1 MLVCREALRASALPV
16 CSGNSLHPSL
26 GVTRQFN
33 RCSKT
38 PQLVSRQLKIQ
49 CRDEGLKVDQLSKD
63 KPKRTRKQ
71 AELKETIKSPPTST
85 VTADDG
91 GGIYVVTGTKLKP
104 SSITIPVGNR
114 EITVETGLIG
124 RLANGAVTVTDG
136 ETILYTTACTAAE
149 SVEPSDF
156 IPLTVNYQERFS
168 AAGRTS
174 GGFIKRE
181 GRARDHEVL
190 VCRLIDRP
198 IRPMIAKGFNHETQI
213 LSWVLSYDG
222 RHTPEP
228 LAITSAG
235 AALALSDIPI
245 SKTVAGVRVGLV
257 DGQFIVNPTVQE
269 MALSELDMVVAG
281 TDSAVLMIE
290 GYCEFLKEEQLL
302 KAVEVG
308 QAAIATICTEI
319 QKFAATVGK
328 VPKSE
333 DIYTPPAILEKYIL
347 DIVGDDL
354 EKALQ
359 IKTKRLR
366 GQAIGVLE
374 EKLMKLLTEEGVVR
388 EELSAVKEDIQ
399 AIEDTVWD
407 EEEDDELII
416 EDGEVDEGDIH
427 VKPVFKMPVTDLFN
441 PMDVKL
447 VLKEVSSKLMRKIII
462 QKGVRSDGRS
472 VTDVRPIEASCGL
485 LPRTHGSALFTRG
498 ETQALAVATLG
509 GGDMAQ
515 RIDNLTNT
523 EDKRRF
529 YLQYAFPPSSVG
541 EVGRAGAPSRREI
554 GHGVL
559 AERSL
564 ERILPSMDDFPYTI
578 RLESTITES
587 NGSSSMASVCGGCL
601 AMLDAG
607 VPLKASVAGVAMGL
621 ILDTKQA
628 GGDGEP
634 LILTDILGSED
645 ALGDMDFKIAGNEDG
660 VTAFQMDIK
669 VEGITIP
676 VMRKALEQAKA
687 GRIHILGE
695 MKKCNPPPAGSLSKY
710 APLIDVIKVK
720 PEKVNVVIGSGGKT
734 IKGLIE
740 ETGVDSIDID
750 DTGLVT
756 ICGSTPEGVQRAKER
771 IAGLTLVPVVGTVYR
786 NCKVKGILAFGCF
799 VEIAPGKE
807 GLVHISELALTRVN
821 KVEDVVNLGDFLDVK
836 LTEIN
841 SKGQLRLSRK
851 AVLLEEQ
858 GPVNGEQSDSSEG
871 EYGVSKDSEE
881 SGGGEGGREQEL
893 ANAS

>member
-1 MLVCREALRASALPV
+1 MLVSRGPLRTSALPACADYSV
-16 CSGNSLHPSL
+16 HSSL
-26 GVTRQFN
+26 GGTRQLR
-33 RCSKT
+33 RCSK
-38 PQLVSRQLKIQ
+38 PSQSGSRPLTIQ
-49 CRDEGLKVDQLSKD
+49 CRDEG
-63 KPKRTRKQ
+63 RKFERVREE
-71 AELKETIKSPPTST
+71 ELKRIKKPLVEKEAIKSTPSS
-85 VTADDG
+85 VGFEDG
-91 GGIYVVTGTKLKP
+91 GGAINGVNGRILKP
-104 SSITIPVGNR
+104 SSITIPVGDR
-114 EITVETGLIG
+114 EITIETGLIG

-136 ETILYTTACTAAE
+136 ETIVYTTACTASDA
-149 SVEPSDF
+149 VEPSDF
-156 IPLTVNYQERFS
+156 VPLTVNYQERFS

-181 GRARDHEVL
+181 GRTRDHEVL

-222 RHTPEP
+222 LHTPEP
-228 LAITSAG
+228 LAITAAG

-245 SKTVAGVRVGLV
+245 AKPVAGVRVGLI
-257 DGQFIVNPTVQE
+257 DGQFVINPTVQE
-269 MALSELDMVVAG
+269 MSLSKLDMIVAG

-290 GYCEFLKEEQLL
+290 GYCEFLREDVLL
-302 KAVEVG
+302 DAVAVG
-308 QAAIATICTEI
+308 QAAISTICTEI

-328 VPKSE
+328 PAKYD
-333 DIYTPPAILEKYIL
+333 DIHIPPPILEKYIM
-347 DIVGDDL
+347 DIVGDEL

-359 IKTKRLR
+359 TKTKRLR
-366 GQAIGVLE
+366 GQAIAVLE
-374 EKLMKLLTEEGVVR
+374 EKLMKLLTEEGVTR
-388 EELSAVKEDIQ
+388 EEPAAVKEDLVP
-399 AIEDTVWD
+399 IEEVVWD
-407 EEEDDELII
+407 EEQDGELIV

-427 VKPVFKMPVTDLFN
+427 VKPVFKKPVTELFE
-441 PMDVKL
+441 PIDVKL
-447 VLKEVSSKLMRKIII
+447 VLKEVSSKVMRKFII
-462 QKGVRSDGRS
+462 QKGVRSDGRG
-472 VTDVRPIEASCGL
+472 VTDVRPIESSCGL

-515 RIDNLTNT
+515 RVDNLTNT

-541 EVGRAGAPSRREI
+541 EVGRSGAPSRREI
-554 GHGVL
+554 GHGTL
-559 AERSL
+559 AERAL
-564 ERILPSMDDFPYTI
+564 EPILPTMDNFPYTV

-607 VPLKASVAGVAMGL
+607 VPLKGSVAGVAMGL
-621 ILDTKQA
+621 ILDTKEG

-676 VMRKALEQAKA
+676 VMRKALTQARA

-695 MKKCNPPPAGSLSKY
+695 MKKCYPPPAGSLSKH
-710 APLIDVIKVK
+710 APFIDIIKIK

-740 ETGVDSIDID
+740 ETGVMSIDVNDLGI
-750 DTGLVT
+750 VT
-756 ICGSTPEGVQRAKER
+756 ICGTTPEGVQRAKAK
-771 IAGLTLVPVVGTVYR
+771 IAGLTMVPLVGTVYR

-807 GLVHISELALTRVN
+807 GLVHVSELALTRVN
-821 KVEDVVNLGDFLDVK
+821 KVEDVVNLGDSLDVK

-851 AVLLEEQ
+851 AVLLDDQAKER
-858 GPVNGEQSDSSEG
+858 GEPSEG
-871 EYGVSKDSEE
+871 SAQSTQSEGSDE
-881 SGGGEGGREQEL
+881 SREGGGDREEEM
-893 ANAS
+893 ASAS

>member
-1 MLVCREALRASALPV
+1 MLVCREALRASALPA
-16 CSGNSLHPSL
+16 CTGNSLHTSL
-26 GVTRQFN
+26 GVVRQLN
-33 RCSKT
+33 RCTRT
-38 PQLVSRQLKIQ
+38 PHSVSRQLKIQ
-49 CRDEGLKVDQLSKD
+49 CRDEGLKVDQRAED
-63 KPKRTRKQ
+63 KPKRTRKK
-71 AELKETIKSPPTST
+71 AVPKEAIKSSPAST
-85 VTADDG
+85 ATEDG
-91 GGIYVVTGTKLKP
+91 GGAVNGVNRSILKP

-114 EITVETGLIG
+114 HITIETGLIG

-136 ETILYTTACTAAE
+136 ETILYTTACTASE
-149 SVEPSDF
+149 SIEPSDF
-156 IPLTVNYQERFS
+156 VPLTVNYQERFS

-181 GRARDHEVL
+181 GRTRDHEVL

-198 IRPMIAKGFNHETQI
+198 IRPMLAKGFNHETQI
-213 LSWVLSYDG
+213 LCWVLSYDG
-222 RHTPEP
+222 LHTPEP

-235 AALALSDIPI
+235 AALALSDIPVA
-245 SKTVAGVRVGLV
+245 KAVAGVRVGLV
-257 DGQFIVNPTVQE
+257 DGQFIVNPTIQE
-269 MALSELDMVVAG
+269 MALSKLDMVVAG
-281 TDSAVLMIE
+281 TDTAVLMIE
-290 GYCEFLKEEQLL
+290 GYCEFLEEELLL

-319 QKFAATVGK
+319 QKFAAAVGK
-328 VPKSE
+328 GPKSE
-333 DIYTPPAILEKYIL
+333 DIYTPPKILEKYIM

-354 EKALQ
+354 ESALQ
-359 IKTKRLR
+359 IKTKRHR
-366 GQAIGVLE
+366 AQAIGVLE
-374 EKLMKLLTEEGVVR
+374 EKLMRVLTEEGVVR
-388 EELSAVKEDIQ
+388 EETPVVKEDLQ
-399 AIEDTVWD
+399 AIEDIVWD
-407 EEEDDELII
+407 EEQEDELII

-427 VKPVFKMPVTDLFN
+427 VKPVFKMPVTELFQ
-441 PMDVKL
+441 PIDVKL
-447 VLKEVSSKLMRKIII
+447 VLKEVSSKLLRKLVI

-472 VTDVRPIEASCGL
+472 VTEVRPIEASCGL

-529 YLQYAFPPSSVG
+529 YLQYTFPPSSVG

-554 GHGVL
+554 GHGML
-559 AERSL
+559 AERAL
-564 ERILPSMDDFPYTI
+564 EQILPSMDDFPYTI

-607 VPLKASVAGVAMGL
+607 VPLKSSVAGVAMGL
-621 ILDTKQA
+621 ILDTKKA

-676 VMRKALEQAKA
+676 VMRKALQQART

-710 APLIDVIKVK
+710 APFIDIIKVK
-720 PEKVNVVIGSGGKT
+720 AEKVNLVIGSGGKT

-740 ETGVDSIDID
+740 ETGVDSIDIKD
-750 DTGLVT
+750 DGLVT
-756 ICGSTPEGVQRAKER
+756 ICGTTPEGVQRAKER
-771 IAGLTLVPVVGTVYR
+771 IAGLTMVPIVGTVYR

-851 AVLLEEQ
+851 AILLEEQ
-858 GPVNGEQSDSSEG
+858 ALLNGDQSESSKVENGTSEG
-871 EYGVSKDSEE
+871 SDE
-881 SGGGEGGREQEL
+881 SGGGGDREQEL